1 MAEKEKSMEHLKL
14 KDFPKDFLWGASSSA
29 YQCEGA
35 WDEDGKGL
43 SVQDVAPV
51 IPGTSDWKVTSD
63 HYHRFK
69 EDIALMAEMGFKEF
83 RFSIAWPRIIPDG
96 NGEVN
101 PKGIAHY
108 HEVIDECLK
117 YGIEPVVTLY
127 HFDLPNALQEKYGGW
142 VSRQCIDDFVRYCEV
157 CFKEYGSKV
166 KYFLTIN
173 EQNMMVMFNMG
184 GYKNDKEKYQANHH
198 MLVAQ
203 AKAMIAC
210 HKMCKSWIAPAPN
223 ITCVYPLT
231 SAPADYL
238 ASMDYDQF
246 RNRLY
251 IDPLVFGKYPQALA
265 SRMQQL
271 DIYPEFADGD
281 EEALMNAHP
290 DFIAFN
296 YYGGSTV
303 KYVSFEEGQKA
314 KDKIKGLKPDMANM
328 EEFMTGLMTEP
339 GMAVGV
345 TNPLQEQTS
354 YGMGIDPTGLRATLR
369 ELWER
374 YNLPLL
380 ITENGCGVPDTLS
393 EDGKIHDDYRIDY
406 LRKHIKA
413 CQEAITDG
421 VNLMGYSPWSA
432 FDLVSTH
439 QGITKRYG
447 MIYVNRDEFDLK
459 DMARIKKDSFYWY
472 QKCIKSNGA
481 DLD

>member
-1 MAEKEKSMEHLKL
+1 MEHLQL
-14 KDFPKDFLWGASSSA
+14 KPFPKDFLWGASSSA

-51 IPGTSDWKVTSD
+51 IPGTTDWKVTSD

-69 EDIALMAEMGFKEF
+69 EDIALMAEMGFTEF

-96 NGEVN
+96 DGEIN
-101 PKGIAHY
+101 PKGVAHY

-117 YGIEPVVTLY
+117 YGINPVVTLY
-127 HFDLPNALQEKYGGW
+127 HFDLPNALEEKYGGW
-142 VSRQCIDDFVRYCEV
+142 RDRRCIDAFVRYCEV
-157 CFKEYGSKV
+157 CFKEYGDKV

-173 EQNMMVMFNMG
+173 EQNMMIMFNMG
-184 GYKNDKEKYQANHH
+184 QYKSDKERYQANHH

-203 AKAMIAC
+203 AKAMASC
-210 HKMCKSWIAPAPN
+210 HKMCKAWIAPAPN
-223 ITCVYPLT
+223 ITAVYPLT
-231 SAPADYL
+231 SSPEDYL
-238 ASMDYDQF
+238 AAMDYDQF

-251 IDPLVFGKYPQALA
+251 IDPLVFGKYPEALA
-265 SRMQQL
+265 ERMKQYGY
-271 DIYPEFADGD
+271 YPDFAEGD
-281 EEALMNAHP
+281 EEALKNAHP

-296 YYGGSTV
+296 YYGASTV
-303 KYVSFEEGQKA
+303 KFVSTEEGNAARA
-314 KDKIKGLKPDMANM
+314 KLKDLKPDAANM
-328 EEFMTGLMTEP
+328 KEFMTGLMTEP
-339 GMAVGV
+339 GLAVGV
-345 TNPLQEQTS
+345 DNPLQKQTS
-354 YGMGIDPTGLRATLR
+354 YGMGIDPVGLRSTLR
-369 ELWER
+369 QLWER

-380 ITENGCGVPDTLS
+380 ITENGCGVPDTLT

-406 LRKHIKA
+406 LRVHIKA

-459 DMARIKKDSFYWY
+459 DMRRIRKDSFYWY
-472 QKCIKSNGA
+472 QKCIKSNGQ